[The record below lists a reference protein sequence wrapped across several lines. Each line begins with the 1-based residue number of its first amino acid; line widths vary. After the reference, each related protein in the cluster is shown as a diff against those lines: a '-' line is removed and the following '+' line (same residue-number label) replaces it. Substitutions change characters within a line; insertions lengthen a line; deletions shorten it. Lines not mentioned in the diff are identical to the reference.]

1 MSHQRPQCT
10 IRGMVVLIALV
21 GLNLGGAVTTWRLY
35 PDAAFRHKA
44 LPSPGNSRFKGCS
57 LYDLGNPVYVLVAKS
72 TSGKRKE
79 RVVWLAPVLG
89 WIPMWCPLAA
99 SASITVLVLSLH
111 RYRRE
116 SQDRYSHPRV
126 APVNELTPW
135 PTARSRICL
144 GLIALSLIGLNLAAA
159 LFRPPVDTRDESP
172 EYLQALGLG
181 NWVGAHRD
189 GTRWVV
195 SPRNHADWK
204 RDDVLEPLLETVICR
219 SDGAVV
225 AYDGDPD
232 FWERLLTR
240 PRFIRDPLYSP
251 LEMWWPVVGAI
262 AVTVAVLLTLL
273 REARRRQE
281 IPTFYFGE
289 D

>member
-1 MSHQRPQCT
+1 MT
-10 IRGMVVLIALV
+10 
-21 GLNLGGAVTTWRLY
+21 NLY
-35 PDAAFRHKA
+35 
-44 LPSPGNSRFKGCS
+44 SKGCTLS
-57 LYDLGNPVYVLVAKS
+57 ELGNPVYVLVAKS

-79 RVVWLAPVLG
+79 RVVWLAPDLG

-111 RYRRE
+111 RYRQG
-116 SQDRYSHPRV
+116 SQDCASRPQV
-126 APVNELTPW
+126 APANELSPW
-135 PTARSRICL
+135 PAARSRICL

-159 LFRPPVDTRDESP
+159 LFRPPVDTRGKSP

-181 NWVGAHRD
+181 DWVGAHFE
-189 GTRWVV
+189 GFGWVV
-195 SPRNHADWK
+195 SPRNRADWK
-204 RDDVLEPLLETVICR
+204 WDDVPEPLLETVICR

-240 PRFIRDPLYSP
+240 PRYIRHPLYSVV
-251 LEMWWPVVGAI
+251 EMWWPVVGAI
-262 AVTVAVLLTLL
+262 AVTVAVLLILF
-273 REARRRQE
+273 RESRLQQE

>member
-1 MSHQRPQCT
+1 MSHRRTQCT
-10 IRGMVVLIALV
+10 IRGMVILVALI
-21 GLNLGGAVTTWRLY
+21 GINLGGAVTTWRLY

-44 LPSPGNSRFKGCS
+44 LPSPGNPRFKGCS

-72 TSGKRKE
+72 TSGKCKR

-99 SASITVLVLSLH
+99 SASITVLVVSLH
-111 RYRRE
+111 RYHQG
-116 SQDRYSHPRV
+116 SQYRTSQPQFDP
-126 APVNELTPW
+126 ANELSPW
-135 PTARSRICL
+135 PAARSRICL

-181 NWVGAHRD
+181 NLVVAHFE
-189 GTRWVV
+189 GFGWVV
-195 SPRNHADWK
+195 HPRNRADLT
-204 RDDVLEPLLETVICR
+204 RDDVPEPLLETVICR

-240 PRFIRDPLYSP
+240 PRYIRHPLYSVV
-251 LEMWWPVVGAI
+251 EMWWPVVGAI
-262 AVTVAVLLTLL
+262 AVTVAVLLILF
-273 REARRRQE
+273 RESRLQQE